1 MPFLGLKISK
11 ELETLIDEEVKR
23 SDKSKSDIVRDALNQ
38 YFNVAIPG
46 GTGLIVLDKNE
57 LIKLIDSRLGVK
69 PEVKREGKTV
79 ELEVKPGVKR
89 EAKTVK
95 PDVKLDVKLDVKPA
109 PPEDPVTTA
118 RKFIL
123 AKLEAGREPTAA
135 EVAEAVGMDPKRLGT
150 LLGKA
155 GIKARS
161 VHRGGKKARRYT
173 SDMIEEIRE
182 MLAAGELSEE
192 EGAG

>member
-1 MPFLGLKISK
+1 V

-23 SDKSKSDIVRDALNQ
+23 SEKSKSDIVRDALNR
-38 YFNVAIPG
+38 YFNVATLE
-46 GTGLIVLDKNE
+46 GTTLIVLDKNE
-57 LIKLIDSRLGVK
+57 LIDLIDSRLSVKPDVKREIKQIKVVK
-69 PEVKREGKTV
+69 PEVKPKV
-79 ELEVKPGVKR
+79 EPILLNVIEVKPK
-89 EAKTVK
+89 VK
-95 PDVKLDVKLDVKPA
+95 PEVKPT
-109 PPEDPVTTA
+109 PSEDPVTA
-118 RKFIL
+118 AKRFIL
-123 AKLEAGREPTAA
+123 AELEAGREPTAA

-173 SDMIEEIRE
+173 SDMIEEIRG
-182 MLAAGELSEE
+182 MLAAGELPEE

>member
-1 MPFLGLKISK
+1 MAFLGVKISA

-69 PEVKREGKTV
+69 PEVKQEGLTVKPAPDVKQNVKPEGKTV
-79 ELEVKPGVKR
+79 KPEVKP
-89 EAKTVK
+89 EVK
-95 PDVKLDVKLDVKPA
+95 PT
-109 PPEDPVTTA
+109 PPEDTVTA
-118 RKFIL
+118 AKRYIL
-123 AKLEAGREPTAA
+123 AELEAGREPTAA

-150 LLGKA
+150 LLGRA
-155 GIKARS
+155 GVKARS

-173 SDMIEEIRE
+173 LDMKEKIEKK
-182 MLAAGELSEE
+182 S
-192 EGAG
+192 

>member
-1 MPFLGLKISK
+1 MAFLGVKISA

-69 PEVKREGKTV
+69 LEVKREGKTV

-95 PDVKLDVKLDVKPA
+95 PDVKLDVKPA

-173 SDMIEEIRE
+173 SDMIEEIRG
-182 MLAAGELSEE
+182 MLE